1 MSRSQSLSKKKHIVH
16 PWASLTNRDMMVTVK
31 ENLAKEITTLPKK
44 KKKHGNSKMGDLE
57 YWFFPFNG
65 WFSGNMLNFGGK
77 KRFPAKLL
85 QYQKVC
91 TVG

>member
-44 KKKHGNSKMGDLE
+44 KKNMEIQKWGIWNIGFSLLMGD
-57 YWFFPFNG
+57 F
-65 WFSGNMLNFGGK
+65 
-77 KRFPAKLL
+77 
-85 QYQKVC
+85 QVTC
-91 TVG
+91 